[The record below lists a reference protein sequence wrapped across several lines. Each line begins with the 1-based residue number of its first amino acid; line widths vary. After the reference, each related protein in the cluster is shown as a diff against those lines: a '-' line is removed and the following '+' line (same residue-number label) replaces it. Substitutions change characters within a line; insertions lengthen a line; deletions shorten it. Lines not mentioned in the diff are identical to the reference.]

1 MSLYERVVLTEGK
14 KLGKTE
20 QRIMDELAKEGVFK
34 HEAGSGR
41 RGVARYTKSYPF
53 GLRVEAAIR
62 KLAKRGLVE
71 LKTETWHLQGE
82 ASRIYVVTLKKE
94 N

>member
-1 MSLYERVVLTEGK
+1 MSLYDRVTLTEGK

-20 QRIMDELAKEGVFK
+20 QMIMARLAKDGVFK

-62 KLAKRGLVE
+62 KLTKRGLVE
-71 LKTETWHLQGE
+71 LRVETWHQQGE
-82 ASRIYVVTLKKE
+82 ASRISIVTLKKE
-94 N
+94 K